1 MTITRGWLLEQRRH
15 CSGDSADLYRELL
28 DLALIGLSVREP
40 SEALIEAVAQRLDV
54 VNGIEWRGAKYNAVE
69 VLKVIAEFD
78 PTDA

>member
-1 MTITRGWLLEQRRH
+1 MRTARLSKALPCTGDEMTITR
-15 CSGDSADLYRELL
+15 DAM
-28 DLALIGLSVREP
+28 IGKAVREP
-40 SEALIEAVAQRLDV
+40 SEALIEAIAQKLDV